1 MAPER
6 TSRPKGLGLPG
17 MRNSALATA
26 ALTSVAL
33 FSQTADAAAGDDG
46 PSRDEVQQRVNTLYD
61 QAETAT
67 GNYNATRAMSTGTRR
82 AVGTA
87 AKGSGGSDPAL
98 DEVAKQWFDVARSRF
113 GPTVPAVL
121 PPDRTPTPAPRSGS
135 AERQAVLTEL
145 TAERVP
151 ADVRELPAGAASRPV
166 LELTAGPSSAS
177 ASLPALPA
185 LPAAPEAGGRAP
197 LALPALAA
205 GDQRA
210 SLRTSKEQSLLKLA
224 AARELLSRHAA
235 QQTAPVAALEAA
247 PGNGTWLGTP
257 EPARPA
263 AAEEAWPQQPANVAL
278 PQQQLAEP
286 GAWTE
291 QRVAETAAWPQ
302 QQLAEPG
309 AQTQQQAT
317 ETVGWPQQQAT
328 ETAAWPQQQAE
339 TMPWPQQ
346 QPADS
351 GAWPLQTG
359 EAAWQQQQPF
369 PGPAATPDGPGTP
382 AGAVGTVSAADPVN
396 GPKAERAL
404 DFARA
409 QTGRP
414 CVMGATGPDSYD
426 CASLTQAAWKA
437 AGVALPRSA
446 PDQANAGTVIPLSSV
461 QPGDLLFFH
470 DDLTHV
476 GLYTGDG
483 LMIHAPGP
491 GRYIREESVHS
502 VGESAI
508 RGAVRLA

>member
-1 MAPER
+1 M
-6 TSRPKGLGLPG
+6 
-17 MRNSALATA
+17 
-26 ALTSVAL
+26 
-33 FSQTADAAAGDDG
+33 
-46 PSRDEVQQRVNTLYD
+46 
-61 QAETAT
+61 
-67 GNYNATRAMSTGTRR
+67 
-82 AVGTA
+82 
-87 AKGSGGSDPAL
+87 
-98 DEVAKQWFDVARSRF
+98 
-113 GPTVPAVL
+113 
-121 PPDRTPTPAPRSGS
+121 
-135 AERQAVLTEL
+135 
-145 TAERVP
+145 
-151 ADVRELPAGAASRPV
+151 
-166 LELTAGPSSAS
+166 
-177 ASLPALPA
+177 
-185 LPAAPEAGGRAP
+185 
-197 LALPALAA
+197 
-205 GDQRA
+205 
-210 SLRTSKEQSLLKLA
+210 
-224 AARELLSRHAA
+224 
-235 QQTAPVAALEAA
+235 
-247 PGNGTWLGTP
+247 
-257 EPARPA
+257 
-263 AAEEAWPQQPANVAL
+263 
-278 PQQQLAEP
+278 
-286 GAWTE
+286 
-291 QRVAETAAWPQ
+291 AWPQ
-302 QQLAEPG
+302 QQPAADG
-309 AQTQQQAT
+309 A
-317 ETVGWPQQQAT
+317 
-328 ETAAWPQQQAE
+328 
-339 TMPWPQQ
+339 WPQQ

-369 PGPAATPDGPGTP
+369 PGPAATTDGPGTP

-476 GLYTGDG
+476 GLYTGNG

>member
-121 PPDRTPTPAPRSGS
+121 PPDRTPTPAPPSRS

-145 TAERVP
+145 TAERAP
-151 ADVRELPAGAASRPV
+151 ADARELPAGAASRPV

-185 LPAAPEAGGRAP
+185 APEAGGRAP
-197 LALPALAA
+197 LALPAATA

-224 AARELLSRHAA
+224 AARELLSGHAA

-247 PGNGTWLGTP
+247 PADGTWLGTP

-263 AAEEAWPQQPANVAL
+263 AAEEAWPQQAANVAL
-278 PQQQLAEP
+278 PQHQPTDP
-286 GAWTE
+286 GAW
-291 QRVAETAAWPQ
+291 
-302 QQLAEPG
+302 
-309 AQTQQQAT
+309 TQQQAT
-317 ETVGWPQQQAT
+317 ETATWAQQQAT

-339 TMPWPQQ
+339 TMAWPQQQPAADGAWPQQ

-369 PGPAATPDGPGTP
+369 PGPAATTDGPGTP

-476 GLYTGDG
+476 GLYTGNG